1 MNLFHR
7 LSKKIIAILICF
19 TGSLLF
25 IAPSNAEPA
34 PGILATTLTFYK
46 NGALIR
52 QGQLLPLSIGK
63 HLMHITG
70 IANSIIKDSLMAS
83 LSALPT
89 EATITESTFSK
100 TDGET
105 TLVLDLIVNSTV
117 HEPKSYANLI
127 YLLQN
132 MGWKPLY
139 AIQFTSGYQQLMFN
153 GWIEITNTA
162 GISFKNAQ
170 IQFVEGNIPVIN
182 GENIEKSNTKAKGYS
197 YKGILDMEGN
207 ETKRLNWVS
216 SSSLKSKQ
224 DHRIFVGGK
233 YLNDMDG
240 KPESPIAETWVSF
253 HNTTDNTLGQDLP
266 QGPVVLYY
274 QDEHGQLEVL
284 GSTTLS
290 HIATGQE
297 ISVRIPSTQIDKFE
311 KNSKKEAKRIET
323 KLVQNQFRASN
334 ETQMTEAHYCLDLKN
349 TGSEAQ
355 IIRVVLDLP
364 DDVTNWEIIRET
376 QPREKNVENNI
387 HWNVPV
393 PANGHAELKY
403 HIRFIKETP

>member
-1 MNLFHR
+1 MIG
-7 LSKKIIAILICF
+7 KILCF
-19 TGSLLF
+19 IGSLLL
-25 IAPSNAEPA
+25 IAPSNAEPVT
-34 PGILATTLTFYK
+34 GILATTLTFYK

-70 IANSIIKDSLMAS
+70 IANSIIKDSLMVS

-100 TDGET
+100 ADEET
-105 TLVLDLIVNSTV
+105 SLVLDLIVNSTV
-117 HEPKSYANLI
+117 HEPKSYVNLI

-132 MGWKPLY
+132 MSWKPFY

-182 GENIEKSNTKAKGYS
+182 GENIEKANTKAKGYS
-197 YKGILDMEGN
+197 YKGILDMQEN

-216 SSSLKSKQ
+216 SASLKSKQ
-224 DHRIFVGGK
+224 DYRIFVGGK
-233 YLNDMDG
+233 YLNDMDS
-240 KPESPIAETWVSF
+240 KPESPIVETWVSF
-253 HNTTDNTLGQDLP
+253 YNTTDNTLGQDLP

-284 GSTTLS
+284 GSATLS
-290 HIATGQE
+290 HIAIGQE

-311 KNSKKEAKRIET
+311 KNNKKESKRIET

-349 TGSEAQ
+349 TGSESQ

-364 DDVTNWEIIRET
+364 NDVVNWEIIRET
-376 QPREKNVENNI
+376 QPREKNVENHI
-387 HWNVPV
+387 HWNVSV